1 MHYPPVY
8 YAMKQILL
16 IFPVMLLFSSL
27 SANAQEDVRVL
38 HRKLKTEI
46 EKSYKSKAITE
57 NEYNKM
63 MEEYSVISKTVEIA
77 MVDGFL
83 SPDEKNK
90 ILGKINRSKKRLIRY
105 KNNNEVY

>member
-1 MHYPPVY
+1 
-8 YAMKQILL
+8 MKSYVL
-16 IFPVMLLFSSL
+16 IIPVMLLLSPFSVR
-27 SANAQEDVRVL
+27 AQEDVRVL
-38 HRKLKTEI
+38 HRKLKSEI
-46 EKSYKSKAITE
+46 EKSYKSKALTQ

-63 MEEYSVISKTVEIA
+63 IEEHRVINKTIELALI
-77 MVDGFL
+77 DGHL

>member
-1 MHYPPVY
+1 
-8 YAMKQILL
+8 MKLYLL
-16 IFPVMLLFSSL
+16 TIPAMLLL
-27 SANAQEDVRVL
+27 SPLSVSAQEDVRVL
-38 HRKLKTEI
+38 HRKLKSEI
-46 EKSYKSKAITE
+46 EKSYKSKAITQ

-63 MEEYSVISKTVEIA
+63 MEEHRVINKTIELA
-77 MVDGFL
+77 LVDGHL

>member
-1 MHYPPVY
+1 MRLY
-8 YAMKQILL
+8 LL
-16 IFPVMLLFSSL
+16 AVPAMLLLSSL
-27 SANAQEDVRVL
+27 SASAQEDVRVL

-46 EKSYKSKAITE
+46 EQSYKRKALTQ

-63 MEEYSVISKTVEIA
+63 MEEHRVINKSIELALI
-77 MVDGFL
+77 DGYL

>member
-1 MHYPPVY
+1 
-8 YAMKQILL
+8 MKSHPFFTTLFAL
-16 IFPVMLLFSSL
+16 LLFGAVPVS
-27 SANAQEDVRVL
+27 AQEDVRVL
-38 HRKLKTEI
+38 HRKLKSEI
-46 EKSYKSKAITE
+46 EKSYKSKAITQ

-63 MEEYSVISKTVEIA
+63 MEEHRTINKTIELSL
-77 MVDGFL
+77 VDGHL

>member
-1 MHYPPVY
+1 
-8 YAMKQILL
+8 MKSYLL
-16 IFPVMLLFSSL
+16 AVPAMLLCFSL
-27 SANAQEDVRVL
+27 SAGAQEDVRVL
-38 HRKLKTEI
+38 HRKLKSEI
-46 EKSYKSKAITE
+46 EKSYKSKTITQ

-63 MEEYSVISKTVEIA
+63 MEEHRGINKSIELALI
-77 MVDGFL
+77 DGHL

>member
-1 MHYPPVY
+1 
-8 YAMKQILL
+8 MKSYLL
-16 IFPVMLLFSSL
+16 IIPVMLLLSPFSVR
-27 SANAQEDVRVL
+27 AQEDVRVL
-38 HRKLKTEI
+38 HRKLKSEI
-46 EKSYKSKAITE
+46 EKSYKSKALTQ

-63 MEEYSVISKTVEIA
+63 IEEHRVINKTIELALI
-77 MVDGFL
+77 DGHL

>member
-1 MHYPPVY
+1 MRLYLP
-8 YAMKQILL
+8 A
-16 IFPVMLLFSSL
+16 FAVMLLFSSL
-27 SANAQEDVRVL
+27 SARAQDDVRVL
-38 HRKLKTEI
+38 HRNLKSEI
-46 EKSYKSKAITE
+46 ERSRKSKAITE

-63 MEEYSVISKTVEIA
+63 MEEYQVINKSIELA
-77 MVDGFL
+77 MIDGHL

>member
-1 MHYPPVY
+1 
-8 YAMKQILL
+8 MKSYLL
-16 IFPVMLLFSSL
+16 AIPIVLFLFPL
-27 SANAQEDVRVL
+27 SASAQEDVRVL
-38 HRKLKTEI
+38 HRKLKSEI
-46 EKSYKSKAITE
+46 EKSYKSKALTQ

-63 MEEYSVISKTVEIA
+63 IEEHGVISKSIELALI
-77 MVDGFL
+77 DGHL

>member
-1 MHYPPVY
+1 
-8 YAMKQILL
+8 MKSYLL
-16 IFPVMLLFSSL
+16 AIPVMLFLYPL
-27 SANAQEDVRVL
+27 SARAQEDVRVL
-38 HRKLKTEI
+38 HRKLKSEI
-46 EKSYKSKAITE
+46 EKSYKSKALTQ

-63 MEEYSVISKTVEIA
+63 IEEHGVISKSIELALI
-77 MVDGFL
+77 DGHL